1 MASRYRVLIL
11 DANYPHYEAE
21 RAVLEP
27 LGAEVLPVSSG
38 GDPAS
43 VQGELARA
51 DAVLVREAVLD
62 AGTIGRMSRCRVIVR
77 YGVGVDNIDLEA
89 ARERRIYVAN
99 VPDYG
104 ADEVAEHT
112 VALMLAVWRR
122 VAAADR
128 AVRAGRWGFAGGRPV
143 LRLAGRV
150 LGIVGF
156 GRIGRR
162 LYQKVRGFGFRKV
175 LVYDPFASVADEE
188 GVEPAELDRL
198 CREADVISLHA
209 PLTPQTRALIDARR
223 LGLMKP
229 TAILINTA
237 RGPIVDEEALLEALE
252 KGRLLGAG
260 LDTFTQEPL
269 PSTHPLRFLDNVV
282 LTDHTAWYSEE
293 SLAEL
298 QQRAAEEVARVLQGM
313 RPVAWLN
320 RWE

>member
-27 LGAEVLPVSSG
+27 LGAEVIPVSSD
-38 GDPAS
+38 GDAAS

-62 AGTIGRMSRCRVIVR
+62 AGTIRHMARCRVIVR

-162 LYQKVRGFGFRKV
+162 LLHKVQGFGFRRI
-175 LVYDPFASVADEE
+175 LVYDPFA
-188 GVEPAELDRL
+188 GVRAGDGLEPVDLDRL
-198 CREADVISLHA
+198 CREADVITLHA
-209 PLTPQTRALIDARR
+209 PLTPQTRGLIDARR
-223 LGLMKP
+223 LRLMKP
-229 TAILINTA
+229 TAILVNTA
-237 RGPIVDEEALLEALE
+237 RGPIVDEQALLEALQQ
-252 KGRLLGAG
+252 GRLLGAG

-269 PSTHPLRFLDNVV
+269 PPTHPLRLLDNVV

-293 SLAEL
+293 SLQEL
-298 QQRAAEEVARVLQGM
+298 QRRAAEEVARVLRGM
-313 RPVAWLN
+313 PPVAWLN
-320 RWE
+320 RWQ